1 MYYLYN
7 LDVLQTMRNVFYGL
21 IVDLLN
27 RIMKYQLLTS
37 ANGVYQHDIDFKQ
50 YGIWYFGTV

>member
-50 YGIWYFGTV
+50 YGI